1 MIKFQTVDIISI
13 AMWSVVGVL
22 LLALI
27 IFLLSKFAFAGRKNK
42 KILNSLSIKYSYVQG
57 LLLGEDLNYIRRI
70 EAISDINLLMRPY
83 FEDFYTRFLKLRDD
97 DDKRAGRAIQ
107 LLNEALVAGN
117 KEFKVV
123 LTEQRA
129 VILDYERKVMA
140 LNKDLVNM
148 IKPEAEIREDSVAD
162 KEKLRNIKYAYAEL
176 EKDLELLAPSFNKIF
191 AQLDIL
197 FKEYDDALNGAYYD
211 EARTYLERI
220 RAFNNELEKAIDV
233 LPLLVIKTTVL
244 IPEKIIKLQEA
255 YEQAL
260 TNNIPLHHL
269 RVNQEIENFEEKLT
283 EIKAQLVRFETRG
296 VEKALNAMSAKIT
309 NLETNF
315 GLEVGK
321 QREFTEQYDATYMKV
336 NELEQHYIRLVN
348 RMPQIKEFYIIN
360 PKYEQKLEKAKTLVN
375 TMMTVKRTLD
385 SFLHSATK
393 QPYTVLVEKVEQL
406 ETESFKVNEVL
417 KDFQQHIESLRFI
430 VEDGHA
436 ICRIL
441 FTRFKELEIMLRE
454 LDVESYSQ
462 KFDDDFS
469 SGYMMISEINV
480 LVRQRPIEVTKV
492 ELLTNEL
499 RKLAS
504 RLEDT
509 IIEDVKFAELAEEA
523 IVSLNSYR
531 IQFSELHNRLI
542 DEEQRFLKGQFQ
554 TTYENTMEQLTKYR
568 NRKQ

>member
-1 MIKFQTVDIISI
+1 MILAQTIDIISI
-13 AMWSVVGVL
+13 AMWIVFGLLLLGVL
-22 LLALI
+22 

-42 KILNSLSIKYSYVQG
+42 KLLNSLSIKYSYVQG

-83 FEDFYTRFLKLRDD
+83 YEDFYVRYLKLRDE
-97 DDKRAGRAIQ
+97 DDKKAGRAIQ

-117 KEFKVV
+117 KEFKLV
-123 LTEQRA
+123 LGEQRA
-129 VILDYERKVMA
+129 IILDYERKVMA

-162 KEKLRNIKYAYAEL
+162 KEKLRNIKYSYTEQA
-176 EKDLELLAPSFNKIF
+176 KDLELLAPSFEKIF
-191 AQLDIL
+191 TQLDVL
-197 FKEYDDALNGAYYD
+197 FKDYDDALNGAYYD

-220 RAFNNELEKAIDV
+220 RAFNHELEKALDV

-244 IPEKIIKLQEA
+244 IPEKIVKLQEV
-255 YEQAL
+255 YEEAL
-260 TNNIPLHHL
+260 TQNIPLHHL
-269 RVNQEIENFEEKLT
+269 RVNQEIEKFQEKLA
-283 EIKAQLVRFETRG
+283 EIKTQLIRFETRG

-315 GLEVGK
+315 ALESAK
-321 QREFTEQYDATYMKV
+321 QREFTEQYDATYMRV
-336 NELEQHYIRLVN
+336 NELEQQYIRLVN

-360 PKYEQKLEKAKTLVN
+360 PKYEQKLEQAKNLVN
-375 TMMTVKRTLD
+375 SMMTVKRTLD

-393 QPYTVLVEKVEQL
+393 QPYTVLVEKVMQL
-406 ETESFKVNEVL
+406 EQESVKVNEVL
-417 KDFQQHIESLRFI
+417 KEFQQHIESLRFI

-454 LDVESYSQ
+454 LDVDSYTQ
-462 KFDDDFS
+462 MFDEDFT

-480 LVRQRPIEVTKV
+480 LVRQRPIEVTQV

-509 IIEDVKFAELAEEA
+509 IIEDIKFAELAEEA

-531 IQFSELHNRLI
+531 AQFSELHNRLI
-542 DEEQRFLKGQFQ
+542 DEEQRFLKGQFK

-568 NRKQ
+568 NRK

>member
-1 MIKFQTVDIISI
+1 MILTQPIDIISI
-13 AMWSVVGVL
+13 AMWVVLGLLLLGVL
-22 LLALI
+22 

-42 KILNSLSIKYSYVQG
+42 KLLNSLSIKYSYVQG

-83 FEDFYTRFLKLRDD
+83 YEDFYVRYLKLRDD
-97 DDKRAGRAIQ
+97 DDKKAGRAIQ

-117 KEFKVV
+117 KEFKLV
-123 LTEQRA
+123 LAEQRA
-129 VILDYERKVMA
+129 IILDYERKVMS

-162 KEKLRNIKYAYAEL
+162 KEKLRNIKYSYTEQA
-176 EKDLELLAPSFNKIF
+176 KDLELLAPSFEKIF
-191 AQLDIL
+191 TQLDVL
-197 FKEYDDALNGAYYD
+197 FKDYDDALNGAYYD

-220 RAFNNELEKAIDV
+220 RAFNNELEKALDV

-244 IPEKIIKLQEA
+244 IPEKIVKLQQV
-255 YEQAL
+255 YEEAL
-260 TNNIPLHHL
+260 TQNIPLHHL
-269 RVNQEIENFEEKLT
+269 RVNQEIEKFQEKLA
-283 EIKAQLVRFETRG
+283 EIKTQLIRFETRG

-315 GLEVGK
+315 ALESTK
-321 QREFTEQYDATYMKV
+321 QREFTEQYDATYMRV
-336 NELEQHYIRLVN
+336 NELEQQYIRLVN
-348 RMPQIKEFYIIN
+348 RMPQIREFYIIN
-360 PKYEQKLEKAKTLVN
+360 PKYEQKLEQAKNLVN
-375 TMMTVKRTLD
+375 SMMTVKRTLD

-393 QPYTVLVEKVEQL
+393 QPYTVLVEKVMQL
-406 ETESFKVNEVL
+406 EQESVKVNEVL
-417 KDFQQHIESLRFI
+417 KEFQQHIESLRFI

-454 LDVESYSQ
+454 LDVDSYTQ
-462 KFDDDFS
+462 MFDEDFT
-469 SGYMMISEINV
+469 SGYMMISEINI

-492 ELLTNEL
+492 EVLTNEL

-509 IIEDVKFAELAEEA
+509 IIEDIKFAELAEEA

-531 IQFSELHNRLI
+531 AQFSELHNRLI
-542 DEEQRFLKGQFQ
+542 DEEQRFLKGQFK

-568 NRKQ
+568 NRK